1 MHTDACV
8 VYVTTSSPEEAAR
21 LAQVLVNERLAACV
35 QQVGPIQSTY
45 IWQEQLCEDQE
56 YLLIIK
62 TRSALTAALTER
74 VQALHSYDVPEVL
87 VLPVQGGSVPYLQWL
102 YDQTQEPEH
111 V

>member
-8 VYVTTSSPEEAAR
+8 VYVTTSSQEEATR
-21 LAQVLVNERLAACV
+21 LAQVLVRERLAACV

-45 IWQEQLCEDQE
+45 IWQAQLCEDQE

-62 TRSALTAALTER
+62 TRKTLAAALTER

-87 VLPVQGGSVPYLQWL
+87 VLPIQGGSAPYLQWL